1 MPYLPTATT
10 LNTSTARNTFPNL
23 AARGAPNSRLT
34 RNRVALALASALLTG
49 VAVAQ
54 TSVTIYS
61 SAQPGTL
68 SASTFKSGG
77 EYGAVPGYAVVRQ
90 EQSFDLTRG
99 RTIIR
104 ISDVPALID
113 PTTVS
118 FESLT
123 DGAGTRVVEQN
134 FEFDLTSTR
143 KLLEKYLDREVTVE
157 QTRGSATESV
167 TGTLLA
173 ARDGIVLRTAD
184 GGIRTL
190 TSYNGVRMASLPG
203 GLISKPTLVWDIA
216 AERPGN
222 HKARYGY
229 QTQGITWWTD
239 YNLTLNEDNNV
250 CRLDVGAWVTIVNQT
265 GATFND
271 AKLKLVA
278 GDVQRA
284 QPRGVGDMAYP
295 MAQRA
300 MGKSEVAGFA
310 EKSFFEY
317 HLYTLGRP
325 TTLAN
330 NSTKQIE
337 LFPTARGVQCEKTLV
352 YYGQAGWFNGYYGSP
367 MTDRNFGNQSSKKVD
382 VYLRFK
388 NRDDNKLG
396 IPLPAGKIRVAKLDT
411 ADQSLEFIG
420 EDLIDHTPKNE
431 TIQIKLGSAFDVVGE
446 RRQVDYRVDTNAK
459 WIEEDIEVKVRNQ
472 KDVAA
477 NVIVKE
483 NLYRWSNWTIKAKS
497 NEFEKIDART
507 VHFPLKIAKG
517 AEAVV
522 RYTVRYTW

>member
-1 MPYLPTATT
+1 MATYSSCI
-10 LNTSTARNTFPNL
+10 NP
-23 AARGAPNSRLT
+23 RLKIS
-34 RNRVALALASALLTG
+34 VQLVLIAIIASAAT
-49 VAVAQ
+49 VYAAD

-61 SAQPGTL
+61 STQPGTL
-68 SASTFKSGG
+68 SPANFRNQNNGG
-77 EYGAVPGYAVVRQ
+77 AIPGYAVVRQ
-90 EQSFDLTRG
+90 EKTFDLTRG

-104 ISDVPALID
+104 VSDVPSLID

-123 DGAGTRVVEQN
+123 DGTNTRVVEQS

-143 KLLEKYLDREVTVE
+143 KLLEKYLDREVTIEQVRGTNVE
-157 QTRGSATESV
+157 SI
-167 TGTLLA
+167 TGTLLSTQ
-173 ARDGIVLRTAD
+173 DGIVLRMAD
-184 GGIRTL
+184 GAIRAIS
-190 TSYNGVRMASLPG
+190 SYAGVRMASLPG

-216 AERPGN
+216 ADKPGA
-222 HKARYGY
+222 HKTRYGF

-239 YNLTLNEDNNV
+239 YNVTLNEDNNQ
-250 CRLDVGAWVTIVNQT
+250 CKLDVGAWVTIVNQT
-265 GATFND
+265 GTTFTD

-284 QPRGVGDMAYP
+284 QPQAGIAEANIQYSPRMAK
-295 MAQRA
+295 AD
-300 MGKSEVAGFA
+300 VAGFQ

-337 LFPTARGVQCEKTLV
+337 LFPAARGVNCEKTLV
-352 YYGQAGWFNGYYGSP
+352 YYGQAGWFNGYYGGP
-367 MTDRNFGNQSSKKVD
+367 MTERNFGNQSSKKVD

-388 NRDDNKLG
+388 NKDDNKLG
-396 IPLPAGKIRVAKLDT
+396 IPLPAGKIRVAKLDS

-446 RRQVDYRVDTNAK
+446 RRQVDYRMDSSAK
-459 WIEEDIEVKVRNQ
+459 WIEEDIEFKVRNQ
-472 KDVAA
+472 KDEQA

-483 NLYRWSNWTIKAKS
+483 NLYRWSNWTIKTKNS
-497 NEFEKIDART
+497 NFEKVDART
-507 VHFPLKIAKG
+507 IHFPLKIAKG
-517 AEAVV
+517 GEAIV